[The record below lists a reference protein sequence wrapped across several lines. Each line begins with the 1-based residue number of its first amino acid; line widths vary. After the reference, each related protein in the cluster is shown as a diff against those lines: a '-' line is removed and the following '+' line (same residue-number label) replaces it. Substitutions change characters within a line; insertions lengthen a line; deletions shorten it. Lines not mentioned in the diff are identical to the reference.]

1 MKRRE
6 QKEDF
11 GEKRNERVVSQLKY
25 QKSGVSVCFLRELTH
40 TSVKSLRKLTHAGNI
55 FKLTLA

>member
-11 GEKRNERVVSQLKY
+11 GEKRNERVVFQLEY
-25 QKSGVSVCFLRELTH
+25 QKVGVSVCVFCV
-40 TSVKSLRKLTHAGNI
+40 S
-55 FKLTLA
+55 

>member
-11 GEKRNERVVSQLKY
+11 GEKRNKRVVFQLEYK
-25 QKSGVSVCFLRELTH
+25 KSGVSVCVFCV
-40 TSVKSLRKLTHAGNI
+40 S
-55 FKLTLA
+55 

>member
-11 GEKRNERVVSQLKY
+11 GEKRNERVLFQLEY
-25 QKSGVSVCFLRELTH
+25 QKSGV
-40 TSVKSLRKLTHAGNI
+40 A
-55 FKLTLA
+55 